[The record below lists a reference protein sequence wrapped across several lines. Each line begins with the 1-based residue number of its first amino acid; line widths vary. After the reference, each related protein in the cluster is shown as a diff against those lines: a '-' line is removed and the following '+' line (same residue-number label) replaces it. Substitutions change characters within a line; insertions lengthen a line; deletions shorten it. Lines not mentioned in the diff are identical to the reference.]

1 MKSTLKI
8 ALASLIMGVA
18 IKASTIGFADWLGVS
33 RLGRLTDLAVS
44 IPVGT
49 AVFWAVCRVVRVPE
63 LESAGRALIAP
74 LVEGRRRQRGKIEQ

>member
-1 MKSTLKI
+1 
-8 ALASLIMGVA
+8 
-18 IKASTIGFADWLGVS
+18 
-33 RLGRLTDLAVS
+33 LGRLVDLAVS

-63 LESAGRALIAP
+63 LESAGRALNAP